1 MNYYYYYYYYYCAFK
16 NTFITPYMYFYLF
29 AYVCVCVCVFILSFL
44 PPYLCSLPPSPS
56 LPLSL
61 SPYSSLLKASYSS
74 DSINSEVS
82 LLHESLRQA
91 MESSDPNSLES
102 YITIYGFLCDLHN
115 IPYIPE
121 ISSVSISMIALRS

>member
-1 MNYYYYYYYYYCAFK
+1 M
-16 NTFITPYMYFYLF
+16 L
-29 AYVCVCVCVFILSFL
+29 
-44 PPYLCSLPPSPS
+44 SPS
-56 LPLSL
+56 LLPSSL